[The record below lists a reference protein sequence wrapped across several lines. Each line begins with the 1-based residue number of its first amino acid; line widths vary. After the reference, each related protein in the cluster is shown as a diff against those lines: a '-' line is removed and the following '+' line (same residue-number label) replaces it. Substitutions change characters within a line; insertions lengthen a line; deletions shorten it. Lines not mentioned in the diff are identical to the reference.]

1 MRRDVMHFF
10 MADVKTVYQA
20 YLTAAQNKP
29 FERTCEQRP
38 FYSFQFGLNFSMKYN
53 MNGGS
58 CTLHFIPHQGGT
70 AVNLRFSVAQL
81 AGARYEAYDR
91 DLTNRAIDILRIPA
105 QTLRINVEEFLNQSN
120 WVTPG
125 STQLPPA
132 PVAPAPAPAPVA
144 PAPAPAPVV
153 PAPAPAP
160 VAPAPAPVTPAQ
172 PAAGQKC
179 CTRCG
184 SQLLPG
190 ARFCTRCGATVED
203 HLLCKSCG
211 TPLLPGAKF
220 CTRCGQRQ

>member
-144 PAPAPAPVV
+144 PAPAP
-153 PAPAPAP
+153 
-160 VAPAPAPVTPAQ
+160 VTPAQ

-179 CTRCG
+179 CARCG